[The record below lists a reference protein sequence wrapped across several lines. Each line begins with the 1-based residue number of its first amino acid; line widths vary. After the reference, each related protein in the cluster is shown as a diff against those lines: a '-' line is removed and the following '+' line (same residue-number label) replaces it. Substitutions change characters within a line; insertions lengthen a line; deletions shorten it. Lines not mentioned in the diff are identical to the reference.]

1 MLLND
6 KNHWR
11 ENKPRHHAGSM
22 VQYEVTA
29 EPKYVLFLER
39 VDSAWGRLRGL
50 LGQPTL
56 APTYALWLRPCS
68 GVHTFGMRFSIG
80 VFFIDKHGVIVK
92 TISQLKP
99 NRIALCWQAR
109 SVVETVAFEK
119 DRIEEMKCT
128 VQEALTQGQS
138 CGDVGTGSGSVS
150 INTEA

>member
-6 KNHWR
+6 RNHCLKNKH
-11 ENKPRHHAGSM
+11 RHHAGSSLLN
-22 VQYEVTA
+22 EATD

-39 VDSAWGRLRGL
+39 ADSAWRRLRGM
-50 LGQPTL
+50 LGKRTL
-56 APTYALWLRPCS
+56 APTCALWLRPCS

-128 VQEALTQGQS
+128 VQEALTQ
-138 CGDVGTGSGSVS
+138 
-150 INTEA
+150 N